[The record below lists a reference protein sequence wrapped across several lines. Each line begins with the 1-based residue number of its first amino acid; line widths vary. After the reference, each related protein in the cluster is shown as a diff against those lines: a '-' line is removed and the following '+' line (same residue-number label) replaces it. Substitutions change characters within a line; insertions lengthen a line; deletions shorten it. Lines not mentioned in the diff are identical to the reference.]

1 MPSTFFPADGFFNED
16 FGLFFSFG
24 HEFFSEKLDWP
35 DEDENIVSR
44 RIDGSFISALAVFN
58 HFQRFLDGQ
67 DIYETD
73 KKNEMDWNFL
83 QLLN

>member
-1 MPSTFFPADGFFNED
+1 MASTSFPAVGFFNED
-16 FGLFFSFG
+16 FRRFFS
-24 HEFFSEKLDWP
+24 FSEKLDWP